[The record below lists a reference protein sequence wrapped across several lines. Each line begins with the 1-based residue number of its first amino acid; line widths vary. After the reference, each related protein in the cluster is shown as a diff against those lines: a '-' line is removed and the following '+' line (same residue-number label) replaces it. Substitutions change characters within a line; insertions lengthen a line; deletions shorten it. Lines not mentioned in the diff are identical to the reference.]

1 MTSKERPNY
10 AQLSIDRP
18 AHYRIRIRGEL
29 DERMSDR
36 LSGMRINRQP
46 QEDSSIVTTLEG
58 QLVDQAALFGVLVA
72 LYNLRL
78 PLLSVEF
85 IDNEKDDGNP
95 LIKVRVKHKADRL
108 EFIATGP
115 QEALQT
121 PEPIETVLNSCKLA
135 GVYRV
140 LADYRDLTDEDQHDP
155 QAGYARGVGQVY
167 QEYLASGGIPVKI
180 AVVGKEEM
188 TQAWRQ
194 SEELV
199 RDHGLEAFV
208 TSDYDEAVTWL
219 RSEKKD
225 Q

>member
-1 MTSKERPNY
+1 MTSRESLNY
-10 AQLSIDRP
+10 AQLSIDQP
-18 AHYRIRIRGEL
+18 AQYRIRIRGEL

-36 LSGMRINRQP
+36 LSGMRISHQP
-46 QEDSSIVTTLEG
+46 QEDGSIVTILEG

-78 PLLSVEF
+78 PLFSVEC
-85 IDNEKDDGNP
+85 IDNEKDDGNS
-95 LIKVRVKHKADRL
+95 LIKVRVEHKADRL

-140 LADYRDLTDEDQHDP
+140 LADYRDLTGGNQQDP
-155 QAGYARGVGQVY
+155 QTGYTRGVGRVY
-167 QEYLASGGIPVKI
+167 QEYLAAGGIPVKI

-199 RDHGLEAFV
+199 RGHGLKAFV
-208 TSDYDEAVTWL
+208 TSDYDEAVAWL
-219 RSEKKD
+219 ISEKKD